1 MNRND
6 HQVAAL
12 RNEIAHTRAELGETV
27 QELAARA
34 DVPARA
40 RASARR
46 AAQRARV
53 ATSSPGPIVA
63 LAAGA
68 AAVVALVL
76 WSRRDR
82 DAGRGQAA
90 TWRRGQAATWAR
102 RRGEP
107 DWWNRLGGRPARRRM
122 RRGWRLGGRSRRQ
135 TGMLRG
141 SWR

>member
-90 TWRRGQAATWAR
+90 TWAR

-122 RRGWRLGGRSRRQ
+122 RRGWRLGGRSRRR